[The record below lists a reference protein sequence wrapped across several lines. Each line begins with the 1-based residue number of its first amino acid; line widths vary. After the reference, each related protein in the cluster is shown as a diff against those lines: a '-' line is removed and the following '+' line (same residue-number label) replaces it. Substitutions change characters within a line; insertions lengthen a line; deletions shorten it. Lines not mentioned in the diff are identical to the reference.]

1 VRNFFGVQPG
11 AHEHE
16 ILLDTRIPLL
26 ILACLVSLTGPGQ
39 AGPVDLDD
47 RVAGAPGITYFD
59 LMKQVVTDLDS
70 GQAEGKSEPK
80 AHQIVS
86 YRHIEGKDAKTDPA
100 GPVAVSSLAALPVR
114 ADGKTRLALLAD
126 LGESDGNVAE
136 LVLLALFKITAT
148 PKLLDVVEVGN
159 DRMTGFAD
167 KPLTHLSSDADLIR
181 IDSDHSNADEDFV
194 DTEFIFVRDGRF
206 RLIDAIS
213 TFDIKTCTFAL
224 SQLPAVTTRPDRGR
238 PYRRI
243 IVTVREQVKLQDDV
257 EGCSETK
264 LPHAFVRLFRA
275 TYRWDARRQDF
286 ITPSRDM
293 EELAKKN
300 DKLNA
305 ADPMIPTKY

>member
-1 VRNFFGVQPG
+1 
-11 AHEHE
+11 
-16 ILLDTRIPLL
+16 L

-47 RVAGAPGITYFD
+47 RVAGARGVTYFD

-70 GQAEGKSEPK
+70 DQSGDKAEPT
-80 AHQIVS
+80 AHQIVN

-100 GPVAVSSLAALPVR
+100 GPVAVDSLDALAIR

-136 LVLLALFKITAT
+136 FVLLALFDMTAA

-167 KPLTHLSSDADLIR
+167 RPLARLSADADLIR

-194 DTEFIFVRDGRF
+194 DTEFIFVRDGLF
-206 RLIDAIS
+206 RLVDAIS

-224 SQLPAVTTRPDRGR
+224 SQLPAVTTLPDRGR
-238 PYRRI
+238 RYRRI
-243 IVTVREQVKLQDDV
+243 IVTVREKVKLQDDV
-257 EGCSETK
+257 AGCSETK

-275 TYRWDARRQDF
+275 TYRWDAHRRDF
-286 ITPSRDM
+286 VTPSKDM

>member
-1 VRNFFGVQPG
+1 
-11 AHEHE
+11 
-16 ILLDTRIPLL
+16 L

-47 RVAGAPGITYFD
+47 RVAGAAGGTYFD
-59 LMKQVVTDLDS
+59 LMKQIVTDLDND
-70 GQAEGKSEPK
+70 QAEPK
-80 AHQIVS
+80 AHQIVN

-100 GPVAVSSLAALPVR
+100 GPVAVNSLTALPIH

-136 LVLLALFKITAT
+136 FVLLALFDMTAT

-167 KPLTHLSSDADLIR
+167 KPLVRLSSDADLIR
-181 IDSDHSNADEDFV
+181 IDSDHFNSDEDFV

-206 RLIDAIS
+206 HLVDAIS

-224 SQLPAVTTRPDRGR
+224 SQLPAVTTRSDRGR

-243 IVTVREQVKLQDDV
+243 IVTVREKVKLQDDV
-257 EGCSETK
+257 SGCSETK
-264 LPHAFVRLFRA
+264 LPHAFARLFQA

-286 ITPSRDM
+286 VTPSRDM
-293 EELAKKN
+293 EELVKKN